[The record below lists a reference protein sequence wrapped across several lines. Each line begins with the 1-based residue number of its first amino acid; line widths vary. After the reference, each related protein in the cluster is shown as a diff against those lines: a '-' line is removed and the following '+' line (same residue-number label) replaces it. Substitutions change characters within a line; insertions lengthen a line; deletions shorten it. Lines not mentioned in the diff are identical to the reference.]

1 MSNKRMKYF
10 CPGVPQFELLKY
22 VNAMLWSLHC
32 GFGNDR
38 LIGLGLGLRLGVC
51 LVKNFK
57 RFHVDKIFRFFL
69 CLHKSP
75 TWGDARSS
83 NRQKWWI
90 TIQEFEFR
98 GGMNLVAGIIKSQNN
113 ARDVNIAHWMPLVLK
128 VAMSQKLWQYYMQYH
143 TLTTSAHCFLGPL
156 GNPIT
161 TQVFLR
167 LVIKSL
173 EH

>member
-57 RFHVDKIFRFFL
+57 RFHVDKIFRFFCDFTKPRL
-69 CLHKSP
+69 EVTRDHLTDKNDGLAS
-75 TWGDARSS
+75 
-83 NRQKWWI
+83 K
-90 TIQEFEFR
+90 
-98 GGMNLVAGIIKSQNN
+98 NLSLRWNESVACIIKSHNN
-113 ARDVNIAHWMPLVLK
+113 ARDVNLTHWMPLVLK
-128 VAMSQKLWQYYMQYH
+128 VAMWQKLWQYYMQYH
-143 TLTTSAHCFLGPL
+143 TLTTSAHWVLGPL

-161 TQVFLR
+161 TQVLLR
-167 LVIKSL
+167 LVMKSL